1 LWLAVEIL
9 SELSPLGVAESCRAA
24 ARYAGQRVQ
33 VTLLLYITL
42 LVSCT
47 TSRYACL
54 SVDLRIVEAC
64 VNTVDHCLEG
74 RGRKLVATGAEHIV
88 TTTPRIDR
96 DS

>member
-9 SELSPLGVAESCRAA
+9 GELSPLGVAESCRAA
-24 ARYAGQRVQ
+24 ACYAGRRVW
-33 VTLLLYITL
+33 VTLLLYITPL
-42 LVSCT
+42 ASCT
-47 TSRYACL
+47 TLRYACL

-64 VNTVDHCLEG
+64 VDTVDHCLEG